1 MDAELVRRGLA
12 PSRAEAKRLVEERA
26 VAVRGVPTPKP
37 TTLVAPDTPIELVGE
52 PSRYVSRGAIKL
64 EGALDDFGI
73 EVRGRRALDAG
84 ASTGGFT
91 QVLLERGA
99 AEVVALDVGY
109 GQLDQRLR
117 DDDRVV
123 VMERTNLRY
132 VTPEDTGGR
141 FSLLVA
147 DLSFISL
154 CTVASA
160 LAGLVEADADLVL
173 LVKPQ
178 FEAGKGEV
186 GSGGIVRD
194 DRVRRRA
201 IEKVLA
207 CLADEGLSPI
217 GITPSRIP
225 GAGGNREVFVWCRPG
240 AEPVDLEVP
249 E

>member
-1 MDAELVRRGLA
+1 MV
-12 PSRAEAKRLVEERA
+12 EAREVT
-26 VAVRGVPTPKP
+26 VRGVPTPKP

-52 PSRYVSRGAIKL
+52 PNRYVGRGALKL
-64 EGALDDFGI
+64 RGALGDFGI
-73 EVRGRRALDAG
+73 EVEGRRALDAG

-91 QVLLERGA
+91 QILLEHGA

-117 DDDRVV
+117 DDERVV
-123 VMERTNLRY
+123 VMERTNLRH
-132 VTPEDTGGR
+132 VTPDNTGGR
-141 FSLLVA
+141 FSLVVA

-154 CTVASA
+154 CTVAPA
-160 LAGLVEADADLVL
+160 FAGLVEDDADLVL

-194 DRVRRRA
+194 ESVRRRA
-201 IEKVLA
+201 VEKVLA
-207 CLADEGLSPI
+207 CLAEEGLIPV
-217 GITPSRIP
+217 GITPSPIS

-240 AEPVDLEVP
+240 AEPVELEVP
-249 E
+249 A